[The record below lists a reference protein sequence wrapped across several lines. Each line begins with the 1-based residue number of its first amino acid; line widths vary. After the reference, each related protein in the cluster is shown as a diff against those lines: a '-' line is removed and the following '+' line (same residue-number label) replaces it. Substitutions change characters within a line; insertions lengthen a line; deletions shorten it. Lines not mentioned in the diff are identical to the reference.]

1 MIVQYGKTSVRR
13 TCGSVRSS
21 LLAPARLAT
30 VGSEAA
36 ETTYLRPWTRRLP
49 RGSLPSCERQ
59 CGLRVRLKD
68 KSNTSELPCGTVN
81 SHEPKALTGSS
92 QNGIRSVAPPMHWST
107 RTFRPSVWWAG
118 TKSFMSRE
126 RDTVNLFFRR
136 CEAGVVARHAVGSA
150 GRGSWKK
157 RRLSGNRTDRGCN
170 ITLPRKRAHFQQVV
184 AYETADRTFIGGNRK

>member
-1 MIVQYGKTSVRR
+1 MERTSVKR
-13 TCGSVRSS
+13 TCGSARSS

-49 RGSLPSCERQ
+49 RGILPSCERQ

-68 KSNTSELPCGTVN
+68 KSNISELPCGAVN
-81 SHEPKALTGSS
+81 PREPKTLTGSS
-92 QNGIRSVAPPMHWST
+92 QNGMRSVAPPMHWST
-107 RTFRPSVWWAG
+107 RTFRPPVWWAG
-118 TKSFMSRE
+118 TKSFMSQE
-126 RDTVNLFFRR
+126 RDTVNLFSRLR
-136 CEAGVVARHAVGSA
+136 EAGVVARLAVGSA

-170 ITLPRKRAHFQQVV
+170 MAPPRKRAHFQQVV
-184 AYETADRTFIGGNRK
+184 PYETADRTFIGGNRK